1 MKINVF
7 ELDENEEQLV
17 LIYESIDKNENLV
30 NLLSYKNHYVL
41 IKDINHFEFSNC
53 NKHRLFR
60 CLQCNDKRYDSL
72 EKLEKHCKRCILGLD
87 DIEEILPTEGKDDIL
102 KFKNINCT
110 FKHPFFVTA
119 DFESTFEKVDDNN
132 EDKRS
137 QIYQHHIANSYGL
150 KYICDVSKHSEPI
163 KIFNSSDPEKSDSRL
178 KHM

>member
-1 MKINVF
+1 M
-7 ELDENEEQLV
+7 
-17 LIYESIDKNENLV
+17 
-30 NLLSYKNHYVL
+30 LSYKNHYVL